1 MTKAEVVKKIKEEK
15 LIVIVRGVAEEKLIP
30 LCEALYAGGVRFV
43 EVTFDMKG
51 QVTPADTARYIASLS
66 KAFEGRMV
74 IGAGTVV
81 TLEQAKAA
89 LVGGARYLIS
99 PNTDKEII
107 DFASA
112 HNLVSI
118 PGAMTPTE
126 IVTAYNFGADFVKIF
141 PSDSLGLGYIKAV
154 RAPLSNIPMLAV
166 GGVNENNIG
175 DFLSTG
181 ISGVG
186 VGSNIVKRD
195 LVENNDFAGI
205 TELALK
211 YTSKIK

>member
-15 LIVIVRGVAEEKLIP
+15 LIVIVRGVAEENLVP
-30 LCEALYAGGVRFV
+30 LCAALYAGGVRLV
-43 EVTFDMKG
+43 EVTFDMKE
-51 QVTPADTARYIASLS
+51 QVKPADTARYIATLS
-66 KAFEGRMV
+66 KAFDGRMV

-81 TLEQAKAA
+81 TVEQAKAA
-89 LVGGARYLIS
+89 LAGGARYLIS

-126 IVTAYNFGADFVKIF
+126 IVSAYNFGADFVKIF

-154 RAPLSNIPMLAV
+154 RAPLSHIPMLAV
-166 GGVNENNIG
+166 GGVNENNIA
-175 DFLSTG
+175 DFLSVG

-186 VGSNIVKRD
+186 VGSNIVKRE
-195 LVENNDFAGI
+195 LIEKKDFGGI
-205 TELALK
+205 TELAKK
-211 YTSKIK
+211 YTSKV

>member
-15 LIVIVRGVAEEKLIP
+15 LIVIVRGVAEENLIP
-30 LCEALYAGGVRFV
+30 LCEALYAGGVRLV
-43 EVTFDMKG
+43 EVTFDMKEK
-51 QVTPADTARYIASLS
+51 VKPADTARYIAALS
-66 KAFEGRMV
+66 KAFDGRMV

-81 TLEQAKAA
+81 TVEQAKAA
-89 LVGGARYLIS
+89 LAGGARYLIS

-154 RAPLSNIPMLAV
+154 RAPLSHIPMLAV
-166 GGVNENNIG
+166 GGVNENNIA
-175 DFLSTG
+175 DFLSVG

-195 LVENNDFAGI
+195 LIEKKDFGGI
-205 TELALK
+205 TELAKK
-211 YTSKIK
+211 YTSKI

>member
-1 MTKAEVVKKIKEEK
+1 M
-15 LIVIVRGVAEEKLIP
+15 
-30 LCEALYAGGVRFV
+30 
-43 EVTFDMKG
+43 
-51 QVTPADTARYIASLS
+51 
-66 KAFEGRMV
+66 
-74 IGAGTVV
+74 
-81 TLEQAKAA
+81 
-89 LVGGARYLIS
+89 VGGARYLIS

-126 IVTAYNFGADFVKIF
+126 IVTAYNFGADFVKLF

-195 LVENNDFAGI
+195 LVENNDFEGI

>member
-15 LIVIVRGVAEEKLIP
+15 LIVIVRGVAEADLIP
-30 LCEALYAGGVRFV
+30 LCEALYAGGVRLV
-43 EVTFDMKG
+43 EVTFDMKEK
-51 QVTPADTARYIASLS
+51 VKPADTARYIAALS
-66 KAFEGRMV
+66 KAFDGRMV

-81 TLEQAKAA
+81 TIEQAKAA
-89 LVGGARYLIS
+89 LAGGARYLIS

-154 RAPLSNIPMLAV
+154 RAPLSHIPMLAV
-166 GGVNENNIG
+166 GGVNENNIA
-175 DFLSTG
+175 DFLSVG

-195 LVENNDFAGI
+195 LIEKKDFGGI
-205 TELALK
+205 TELAKK
-211 YTSKIK
+211 YTSKV

>member
-15 LIVIVRGVAEEKLIP
+15 IIVIVRGVEEEKLIP
-30 LCEALYAGGVRFV
+30 LCEALYAGGVRLV
-43 EVTFDMKG
+43 EITFDMKG
-51 QVTPADTARYIASLS
+51 NVTPEQTSKRIASLS
-66 KAFEGRMV
+66 KAFENRMV

-81 TLEQAKAA
+81 TLEHAKAA
-89 LVGGARYLIS
+89 LNGGARYLIS
-99 PNTDKEII
+99 PNTDKEVI

-126 IVTAYNFGADFVKIF
+126 IVTAYNYGADFVKLF

-166 GGVNENNIG
+166 GGVNEENIG
-175 DFLSTG
+175 EFMKTG

-186 VGSNIVKRD
+186 VGSNIVKRE
-195 LVENNDFAGI
+195 LIEKNDFAGI
-205 TELALK
+205 TELAKK
-211 YTSKIK
+211 YTSQI